1 MPGWS
6 AAPARDPELTEGVS
20 TLSTP
25 QERAEQKRLEKLAAI
40 REQLDKGELT
50 IRQMTP
56 EERKQHPPRPA
67 TPRRR
72 QS

>member
-1 MPGWS
+1 
-6 AAPARDPELTEGVS
+6 VS

-40 REQLDKGELT
+40 REQLEKGELT